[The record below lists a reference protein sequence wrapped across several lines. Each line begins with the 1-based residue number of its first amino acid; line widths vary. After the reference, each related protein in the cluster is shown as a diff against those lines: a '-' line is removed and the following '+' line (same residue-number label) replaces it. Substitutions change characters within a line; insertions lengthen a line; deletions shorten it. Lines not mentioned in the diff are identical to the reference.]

1 MISLLHGEAAGASVQ
16 TNHRVLEYTLLRETF
31 ARFAQEETARN
42 AFFETLSELPL
53 DEATIAYRQEL
64 LSLFLER
71 RGLLT
76 ALKTCFSGIE
86 TVTEEYRES
95 RRAIS
100 SSLRIGGK
108 AVTLQAQSEL
118 LRMTAFYL
126 KRLLQT
132 LAEAEAL
139 LRHSESPA
147 KGLMRLKK
155 QLTETVESAA
165 YKTLLGHAEWMQNFR
180 LNEMHCGIRLQ
191 MDDTAKIVSA
201 DLTEITAFLP
211 DQKRGT
217 FFRKRTD
224 STGETAVALSA
235 INPGTDDIVLHAV
248 ANCAGVLKECAQSI
262 YREYLPL
269 EKELAFYE
277 VACAYCDFLAGRE
290 VPYTFPTCG
299 KDTVFLR
306 LYDLALLARQG
317 SDEPVL
323 PNDFRLPAETK
334 GVFVSGANGNG
345 KTVYLRSVACAWY
358 LAQSGLPVPAE
369 EATVEI
375 LSDLLLLMAHAE
387 EGVSRYG
394 RFETEAAEVREL
406 LERVRPGAM
415 VFLNELFQTTA
426 YDEGAEG
433 LYPILQC
440 LTACGVKWL
449 CVTHLEQL
457 KQRYRKEPGMQWLML
472 DSAHRSIPDPPQ

>member
-1 MISLLHGEAAGASVQ
+1 MISLLHGETAGRSIQ
-16 TNHRVLEYTLLRETF
+16 TSPQVLEYTLLRETF
-31 ARFAQEETARN
+31 SRFAREETARES
-42 AFFETLSELPL
+42 FFETLSELPL

-64 LSLFLER
+64 LSVFLER

-76 ALKTCFSGIE
+76 ALKTCFSKIE
-86 TVTEEYRES
+86 KFTEEYRES

-126 KRLLQT
+126 RRLLQT

-139 LRHSESPA
+139 LRHSESA
-147 KGLMRLKK
+147 TAGLTRLKK
-155 QLTETVESAA
+155 RLTETVESAA
-165 YKTLLGHAEWMQNFR
+165 YKTLLNHAEWMQNFR
-180 LNEMHCGIRLQ
+180 LNETYCGIRLQ
-191 MDDTAKIVSA
+191 MDEAARIISA
-201 DLTEITAFLP
+201 DLADISTFLP
-211 DQKRGT
+211 AQKRGT
-217 FFRKRTD
+217 FFRKRMDPTE
-224 STGETAVALSA
+224 ETAVALSA
-235 INPGTDDIVLHAV
+235 INPGTDDIVLHAI
-248 ANCAGVLKECAQSI
+248 ANCAGVLKECAHAVYQ
-262 YREYLPL
+262 EYLPL
-269 EKELAFYE
+269 EKELSFYE
-277 VACAYCDFLAGRE
+277 VACAYCDFLSERE
-290 VPYTFPTCG
+290 VPYTFPTLG

-306 LYDLALLARQG
+306 LYDLALLTRQG
-317 SDEPVL
+317 SEEPVL
-323 PNDFRLPAETK
+323 PNDFLLPAEMD

-345 KTVYLRSVACAWY
+345 KTVYLRSIASAWY

-369 EATVEI
+369 KATVAI

-394 RFETEAAEVREL
+394 RFETEAAELRAL
-406 LERVRPGAM
+406 LDRVRPGAM

-457 KQRYRKEPGMQWLML
+457 KQRYQKVPGIQWLLL
-472 DSAHRSIPDPPQ
+472 DSEHRSRPAQE